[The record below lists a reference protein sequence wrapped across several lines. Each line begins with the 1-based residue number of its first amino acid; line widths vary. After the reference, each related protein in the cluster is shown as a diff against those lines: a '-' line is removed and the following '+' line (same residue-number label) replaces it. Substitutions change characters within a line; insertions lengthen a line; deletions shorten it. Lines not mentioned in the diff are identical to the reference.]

1 MATRYYDHHDQGRKR
16 RKSEYL
22 ECISLAA
29 MTTLVEAIRQ
39 TVLISFVYMYSKLG
53 VSALV

>member
-1 MATRYYDHHDQGRKR
+1 MAARYHDHHDQGRKR